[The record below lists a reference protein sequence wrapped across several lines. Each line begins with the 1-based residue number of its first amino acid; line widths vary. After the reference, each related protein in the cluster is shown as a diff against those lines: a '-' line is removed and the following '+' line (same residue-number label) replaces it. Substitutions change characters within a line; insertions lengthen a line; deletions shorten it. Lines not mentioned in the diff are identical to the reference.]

1 MSTARDTKR
10 IIDALDKWGQT
21 LQDKLDELKDS
32 ILSGL
37 DGSTR
42 NTHNDLVRIGLVVS
56 GEEFT
61 VFPWHKLP
69 RGKRVQVEDV
79 YQFMRKNKDKP
90 DSIHNINHAIDVVFA
105 DVKDGY
111 HTKADL
117 KAYCY
122 RPNVRDYLESRA

>member
-1 MSTARDTKR
+1 MSTARDTQR

-32 ILSGL
+32 ILSSL

-42 NTHNDLVRIGLVVS
+42 NMQNDLVRIGLVVS
-56 GEEFT
+56 GEEYT

-79 YQFMRKNKDKP
+79 YQFMRTNKDKA
-90 DSIHNINHAIDVVFA
+90 DDIHNINHAIDVVFA
-105 DVKDGY
+105 DVSDGY

-122 RPNVRDYLESRA
+122 RPKVRRYLESRA